1 MEVLRNYHNK
11 TLTNEQAVD
20 SIAKST
26 KKYNY
31 SFAKQLDGNN
41 LREAQTHTT
50 QDKNLRKRFY
60 QLNEATSLKRQTLK
74 RQ

>member
-1 MEVLRNYHNK
+1 MNNLWEVLRNYHNK

-50 QDKNLRKRFY
+50 
-60 QLNEATSLKRQTLK
+60 
-74 RQ
+74 